1 MVAALS
7 GLNLS
12 INEEINVEINKDDY
26 MTDRKG
32 RLVPIS
38 QISDYDLEMDAFVN
52 DAIRDAKAKNQ
63 DLRDF
68 KKRSFDNCYAWLD
81 LIAEKYGRTR
91 GGAKGNVT
99 FPSFDG
105 SKQITIKV
113 QDSLT
118 FGPELQVAKDL
129 IDECVKEWSKGAD
142 EKLLAVIDDAFHVD
156 KEGNL
161 STSRILSLRR
171 VKIEDD
177 RWKQAME
184 AISESL
190 LVTVSK
196 TYINFREKD
205 ESGKLVNIPLDI
217 AAI

>member
-1 MVAALS
+1 MS
-7 GLNLS
+7 
-12 INEEINVEINKDDY
+12 EINKDEY

-38 QISDYDLEMDAFVN
+38 HVSDYDLAMDSFVN
-52 DAIRDAKAKNQ
+52 DAIKSAKLKSAE
-63 DLRDF
+63 LRDF
-68 KKRSFDNCYAWLD
+68 KKRAFDDCYAWLD

-99 FPSFDG
+99 FSSFDG
-105 SKQITIKV
+105 SKQISIKV
-113 QDSLT
+113 QDSLV

-129 IDECVKEWSKGAD
+129 IDECVKEWSEGAND
-142 EKLLAVIDDAFHVD
+142 KLLALISDAFQVD

-161 STSRILSLRR
+161 STTRILSLRR
-171 VKIEDD
+171 VKIDD
-177 RWKQAME
+177 ERWKKAME

-190 LVTVSK
+190 LVAVSK

-205 ESGKLVNIPLDI
+205 ESGKLINIPLDI